1 MARQKVVT
9 AIIAVAIMLAST
21 SCAKKQDKN
30 FNITNFGALGDGKTV
45 NTAAINNAI
54 KVCAGRGGGT
64 VVVPAGTFVTGSI
77 ELLTNVTLHLESGAI
92 LQGSANLQ
100 DYCVGDRR
108 FGLIR
113 ASKTD
118 NIAITGTGTIDGIG
132 TTFMD
137 MNTPRNYPQW
147 IAPDLDPNYTRQGQ
161 DYMQAKF
168 GTADGPVV
176 YTARPGNLLVLSNCK
191 NVHIRDVTFA
201 NSPVWTVRLDNCQ
214 DVVISGIRIKNSL
227 LVPNSDGI
235 HCTSCKNV
243 HISDCEISA
252 GDDCIAIT
260 CIGDRRHQQILGGE
274 IGGGGKTENVTVS
287 NCTLQSRSAGVRIGY
302 TGGDISNIT
311 MSNLTIR
318 ESNRGLLVNVRDG
331 GSVENVL
338 FSNITIQTRLH
349 TGHWWGQAEPIHVS
363 AIRGDANDPNLGVIK
378 NVRFSNIF
386 AESENGI
393 VVYGEKLGS
402 VMDIVFDN
410 IKLLVKNS
418 PLNESYGGNIDLR
431 AAYDMKHS
439 IFKYDIAGLYAR
451 NVTGLKIAGFE
462 ICWDDNLP
470 EFFNHAIWCEN
481 FNGLTIDG
489 FIGRQPH
496 KGDSRAAIA
505 LNNGGDVTIRNC
517 KAAEGTGVFLSHS
530 ELTDQRLFVNN
541 DLSKAQKSF
550 EPEKSEFRDF
560 GNFWPK

>member
-1 MARQKVVT
+1 MRTKSILTSVLILCMLLLGSCSKKPSQQYAVT
-9 AIIAVAIMLAST
+9 S
-21 SCAKKQDKN
+21 
-30 FNITNFGALGDGKTV
+30 FGAVGDGKTV
-45 NTAAINNAI
+45 NTVAINKAINA
-54 KVCAGRGGGT
+54 CASTGGGT
-64 VVVPAGTFVTGSI
+64 VIIPAGTFVTGPI

-100 DYCVGDRR
+100 DYRVGERR
-108 FGLIR
+108 FGLVR
-113 ASKTD
+113 ANKAD
-118 NIAITGTGTIDGIG
+118 NVGITGPGTIDGIG
-132 TTFMD
+132 TSFMD
-137 MNTPRNYPQW
+137 MNTPRNYPHW
-147 IAPDLDPNYTRQGQ
+147 TPEDIDPNFTRQGQ

-176 YTARPGNLLVLSNCK
+176 YHARPGNLLVLSNCK
-191 NVHIRDVTFA
+191 NVHISEVTFA
-201 NSPVWTVRLDNCQ
+201 NSPVWTVRLDNCE
-214 DVVISGIRIKNSL
+214 DVVVSGIRIKNSL

-260 CIGDRRHQQILGGE
+260 CIGDRHHQEVLGGE
-274 IGGGGKTENVTVS
+274 IGGGGKTENVTVT

-318 ESNRGLLVNVRDG
+318 ESNRGLLVNARDG
-331 GSVENVL
+331 GSVKNVL

-363 AIRGDANDPNLGVIK
+363 AIRMDANDANLGTIS
-378 NVRFSNIF
+378 NIRFSNIV

-393 VVYGEKLGS
+393 VVYSEEPGS
-402 VMDIVFDN
+402 IKDIVFDN
-410 IKLLVKNS
+410 VKLLVKNS

-431 AAYDMKHS
+431 ATYDLKYG
-439 IFKYDIAGLYAR
+439 IFKYDIAGLYAH
-451 NVTGLKIAGFE
+451 NVAGLRICDFQIA
-462 ICWDDNLP
+462 WDDNLP

-481 FNGLTIDG
+481 FNDLLIDG
-489 FIGRQPH
+489 FTGRQPH
-496 KGDSRAAIA
+496 KGESRAAIA
-505 LNNGGDVTIRNC
+505 LNNGSDVTIRNC
-517 KAAEGTGVFLSHS
+517 KADDGTGVFLSHS
-530 ELTDQRLFVNN
+530 NVADSRLFVNN
-541 DLSKAQKSF
+541 DLSKAQKAI

-560 GNFWPK
+560 GNFGPK